1 MYDIFEKLNS
11 RNRMYDIFEKTWI
24 RQNRMY
30 DIFGNSWHWAE
41 PNVRYFSGLSQTSKT
56 ECTIFFRVRKSTHF
70 VAFSDCAY
78 HSNGFEKHSE
88 GFITLFLA
96 NCFFSNGD
104 KQNGFCFWETQ
115 QHRPWPKR
123 IYGFAPK
130 LKQSKTECTIF
141 LRKLEL
147 GRTEC
152 TIFFRFRQT
161 VKT

>member
-30 DIFGNSWHWAE
+30 DIFGNSWHWSE

-96 NCFFSNGD
+96 NCFFFKHRSD
-104 KQNGFCFWETQ
+104 FWQTQ
-115 QHRPWPKR
+115 GK
-123 IYGFAPK
+123 YGFGGCVTPK
-130 LKQSKTECTIF
+130 FVWKDLNSKILGLQHYQHILPRLWDRRCK
-141 LRKLEL
+141 LR
-147 GRTEC
+147 G
-152 TIFFRFRQT
+152 
-161 VKT
+161 